1 MPPKIIIF
9 SLYLLISG
17 VTFLYLLH
25 KKLIRDFIFCY
36 LVLICLA
43 SVPIFWNLN
52 KIQKFLIE
60 TKAGSMLA
68 EMRGIQK
75 DVYAKAENVKNLTEK
90 IADISAYNLSSIG
103 RFASDDLYKEIQ
115 SRKEQLI
122 KLMKDADIKNE
133 KINQITSQVNR
144 VIIIDLKQRITDD
157 LRTNPL
163 QSEGKTDNRS
173 NELISILGATSSELL
188 QEELNTFVNNNKIEN
203 IELKEKILTLV
214 FFLKH
219 KSLPNR

>member
-1 MPPKIIIF
+1 
-9 SLYLLISG
+9 
-17 VTFLYLLH
+17 
-25 KKLIRDFIFCY
+25 
-36 LVLICLA
+36 
-43 SVPIFWNLN
+43 
-52 KIQKFLIE
+52 
-60 TKAGSMLA
+60 
-68 EMRGIQK
+68 
-75 DVYAKAENVKNLTEK
+75 
-90 IADISAYNLSSIG
+90 
-103 RFASDDLYKEIQ
+103 
-115 SRKEQLI
+115 
-122 KLMKDADIKNE
+122 MKDADIKNE